1 MNCPK
6 SVFVGGLCLKVVRAD
21 LSDEGS
27 WGDYDHDRRTIRLDA
42 SLGGESLK
50 ETLRHEMLEAALMIG
65 GPAWNEGS
73 TCENTEA
80 IVRCIECVFFPA
92 WEKVCAKMP

>member
-1 MNCPK
+1 M
-6 SVFVGGLCLKVVRAD
+6 KVVRAD

-65 GPAWNEGS
+65 GPTWNEGS